1 MGEIAHLQPLAWVI
15 VYRDTGEPAHDDF
28 FDDLERAEALA
39 EMLRMTTERE
49 IEVSR
54 ALL

>member
-15 VYRDTGEPAHDDF
+15 VYSDTGEPAHDDF

-49 IEVSR
+49 LEIR
-54 ALL
+54 QALL

>member
-1 MGEIAHLQPLAWVI
+1 MGEIAHLQPRVWVI
-15 VYRDTGEPAHDDF
+15 VYADTGEPAHDDF

-49 IEVSR
+49 VEVSR

>member
-15 VYRDTGEPAHDDF
+15 VYSDTGEPAHDDI

-49 IEVSR
+49 LEIR
-54 ALL
+54 QALL